1 VTRGRVRRGADATP
15 TVRTARSLGGD
26 RAGTEGTMDSGRVT
40 TGRVGRGWEYGR
52 GAAAVLLAAAVL
64 AALVAGGGGP
74 LAAQPKL
81 PVVLLGDDNTSL
93 HHTVFYYM
101 AELCPQKH
109 GFTIQHVQTA
119 RYTDRILLLQKGDI
133 QFAAGGYSVLANII
147 EENIPVVAVS
157 GNINKA
163 YGLLVRKG
171 IDVKSWK
178 DLEGKKVAAASNS
191 IVEHHVIVSAKEHGA
206 DVGKINMI
214 KMLPGP
220 AALIALQ
227 RGDIDAISSWEPW
240 LAQGVAKDFGY
251 VPLEMADNSI
261 GPINGLTQVNR
272 DWLAKNREL
281 ATRFV
286 RCQVEAMEYLTSKPD
301 EFARMAPRWV
311 SVDAQT
317 VQYAMK
323 NFRYDANMYQKN
335 AETYVTLLH
344 QLGLSKTN
352 TADRI
357 GTAFDYSI
365 LQEITGKTPE
375 QLGKNGFARK

>member
-1 VTRGRVRRGADATP
+1 MSLAQVIT
-15 TVRTARSLGGD
+15 RSLGR
-26 RAGTEGTMDSGRVT
+26 RARGRL
-40 TGRVGRGWEYGR
+40 
-52 GAAAVLLAAAVL
+52 AILLAG
-64 AALVAGGGGP
+64 ALVTVVAVGGAT
-74 LAAQPKL
+74 LVTAQSKV

-101 AELCPQKH
+101 AELCPQKY
-109 GFTIQHVQTA
+109 GFAIQHVQTG

-133 QFAAGGYSVLANII
+133 QFAAGGYSVVANII
-147 EENIPVVAVS
+147 EENIAVVAVS
-157 GNINKA
+157 GNINGA
-163 YGLLVRKG
+163 YGLLIRKG
-171 IDVKSWK
+171 VDVKNWK

-191 IVEHHVIVSAKEHGA
+191 IVEHHVIVSARERGA
-206 DVGKINMI
+206 DLAKINMI
-214 KMLPGP
+214 KMVPGP

-251 VPLEMADNSI
+251 VPLDMADNSI

-272 DWLAKNREL
+272 DWLAKNRDL
-281 ATRFV
+281 ALRFV
-286 RCQVEAMEYLTSKPD
+286 RCQLEAMDYLTSRPD

-311 SVDAQT
+311 NVDAQT
-317 VQYAMK
+317 VQFAMK
-323 NFRYDANMYQKN
+323 NFRYDPNMYQKN
-335 AETYVTLLH
+335 AEVYVGLLH

-357 GTAFDYSI
+357 ATAYDYSL

-375 QLGKNGFARK
+375 QLGKNGIARK